1 MFGLIVEE
9 SGDSLYKG
17 YIIRIVVMV
26 VSYWELACLP
36 RLAIMRLCMV
46 SCPTYE
52 TRLSILLQ
60 DRLPH
65 PNSTGMSKI
74 ELHHNYRCCML
85 PSTHSN
91 CHSYYAY

>member
-46 SCPTYE
+46 SCPTNE
-52 TRLSILLQ
+52 ISLSVLLQ

-65 PNSTGMSKI
+65 PTTGMSKI
-74 ELHHNYRCCML
+74 
-85 PSTHSN
+85 
-91 CHSYYAY
+91 